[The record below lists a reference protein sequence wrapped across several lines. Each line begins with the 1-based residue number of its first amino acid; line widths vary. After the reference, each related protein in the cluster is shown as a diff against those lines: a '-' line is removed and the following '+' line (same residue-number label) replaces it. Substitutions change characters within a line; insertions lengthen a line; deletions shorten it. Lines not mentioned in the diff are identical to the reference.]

1 MIRSADTAA
10 AARLAAASV
19 FAATCLWRLPAL
31 AADESPQAR
40 IALGV
45 NRTAAVA
52 AAIASDP
59 AAARVFAAVKSAA
72 DRALGEKPS
81 AVERIVSEGRL
92 HSDPEKKRSLA
103 ARRDLSKIEALG
115 YTYALTGKS
124 DYGQKAREFILAW
137 ARSYA
142 SDGNPINE
150 TEFVHLMRGYDLTR
164 GRLFSTKDQAEAD
177 RWLVAIADQE
187 RKAIRPG
194 TTAAENN
201 HMSHRLKII
210 GHVAYLLADNG
221 LRRWTTS
228 EYRRHVERN
237 LNRDGSTFDF
247 HQRDALHYHVY
258 DVLPLLELCLAA
270 EQNGDQLYAYVTSAG
285 ATLENAIAFLIPY
298 VEGEKRHREF
308 VGSTVKFDR
317 ERSAAGDPTIRVGS
331 VWKAEEARRLFDLAG
346 YFSPRFHA
354 VKFPGGEKD
363 SFERLLAQVSRAEK
377 K

>member
-1 MIRSADTAA
+1 VITRWADT
-10 AARLAAASV
+10 AARLAAATV
-19 FAATCLWRLPAL
+19 FAATCLWQLPAL
-31 AADESPQAR
+31 GAAEPPHAR
-40 IALGV
+40 IALGA
-45 NRTAAVA
+45 NGTAAVKAAVASEA
-52 AAIASDP
+52 AASRAFAS
-59 AAARVFAAVKSAA
+59 VKSAA
-72 DRALGEKPS
+72 DSALGEKPS

-103 ARRDLSKIEALG
+103 ARRDLPKIEALG
-115 YTYALTGKS
+115 YTYALTGQS
-124 DYGQKAREFILAW
+124 DYGQKARAFIVAW
-137 ARSYA
+137 ARTYA

-150 TEFVHLMRGYDLTR
+150 TEFVRLMRGYDLVR
-164 GRLFSTKDQAEAD
+164 GLFSTTDQAETDGWLLRLAD
-177 RWLVAIADQE
+177 EE

-210 GHVAYLLADNG
+210 GHVAYLLADDG

-270 EQNGDQLYAYVTSAG
+270 EQNGDHLYAHTTSAG

-298 VEGEKRHREF
+298 VEGEKTHREF

-317 ERSAAGDPTIRVGS
+317 ERSAAGDPTIRIGAL
-331 VWKAEEARRLFDLAG
+331 WNAEEARRLFDLAG

-363 SFERLLAQVSRAEK
+363 SFERLLAQAGRAEK